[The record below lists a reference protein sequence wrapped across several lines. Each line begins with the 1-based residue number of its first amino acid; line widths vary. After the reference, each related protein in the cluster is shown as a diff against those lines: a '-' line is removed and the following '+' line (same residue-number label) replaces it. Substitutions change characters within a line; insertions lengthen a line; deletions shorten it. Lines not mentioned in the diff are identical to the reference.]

1 MTIEKMSK
9 DLLLFAHNPA
19 TMQSI
24 ALNRL
29 RQGGLELRDPTD
41 PVVFLAEMA
50 TVTGHSIIEGMREI
64 LPEMFPSMAQ
74 RPEHLYRHISD
85 RDLIDVFALPSVG
98 ELAFLIDVESLLQ
111 KAMPLVSQDIRRV
124 IIPRDTV
131 FRVSGYDFAIQ
142 YPIEIRVL
150 PYATRTSYAFQVLWL
165 TETQSPISPVTTN
178 ALEWKITNAPGYPG
192 DLLMFRLPVMQY
204 SVTSTSDT
212 VTPAAGFVC
221 YPTYKD
227 QFYMARVWMRRLNNK
242 A

>member
-111 KAMPLVSQDIRRV
+111 KAMPYGSARPVEFYHPKHPLKTDRASSCDGTSHTTRPHDSRRC
-124 IIPRDTV
+124 
-131 FRVSGYDFAIQ
+131 S
-142 YPIEIRVL
+142 
-150 PYATRTSYAFQVLWL
+150 
-165 TETQSPISPVTTN
+165 
-178 ALEWKITNAPGYPG
+178 
-192 DLLMFRLPVMQY
+192 
-204 SVTSTSDT
+204 
-212 VTPAAGFVC
+212 
-221 YPTYKD
+221 
-227 QFYMARVWMRRLNNK
+227 
-242 A
+242 